1 MKAFVNQDTCIGCGL
16 CCGMCEEVFRM
27 NDDDKA
33 EAYGQVDEG
42 NKSDVQA
49 AIDGCQVSAISWDD

>member
-1 MKAFVNQDTCIGCGL
+1 
-16 CCGMCEEVFRM
+16 MCEEVFRM

-42 NKSDVQA
+42 NKADVQA
-49 AIDGCQVSAISWDD
+49 AIDGCPVSAISWDD

>member
-42 NKSDVQA
+42 NKADVQA
-49 AIDGCQVSAISWDD
+49 AIDGCPVSAISWDD